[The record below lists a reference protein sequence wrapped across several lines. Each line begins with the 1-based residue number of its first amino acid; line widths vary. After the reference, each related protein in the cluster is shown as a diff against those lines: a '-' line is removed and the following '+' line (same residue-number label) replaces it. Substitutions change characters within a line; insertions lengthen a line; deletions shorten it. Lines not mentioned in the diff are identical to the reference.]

1 MANVYSFKLISGKR
15 QSGKTTKL
23 VEVIVSYLTSM
34 PKCVRDLN
42 GLSSI
47 GIYAHSES
55 LLKSLLHALLIDL
68 TMDSSRTPY
77 ETSTEY
83 ADALKRLPY
92 FQRGLNIGCHAN
104 NKRYLDRIL
113 SAKEGILFIDD
124 VYDRLLV
131 DLLSEDY
138 PADLEA
144 VIVGSNITKEAES
157 HLKLSSN
164 VK

>member
-47 GIYAHSES
+47 GIYAHSEP
-55 LLKSLLHALLIDL
+55 LLKSLLHALLVDL
-68 TMDSSRTPY
+68 TLASNRMSY

-83 ADALKRLPY
+83 EDALKRLPC

-104 NKRYLDRIL
+104 RKHYLDRIL
-113 SAKEGILFIDD
+113 NNKEGILFIDD
-124 VYDRLLV
+124 VHDTLLV
-131 DLLSEDY
+131 DLLSGDY
-138 PADLEA
+138 PSDLEA
-144 VIVGSNITKEAES
+144 TVVGVNLAKDVESSLKFVGRVI
-157 HLKLSSN
+157 
-164 VK
+164 